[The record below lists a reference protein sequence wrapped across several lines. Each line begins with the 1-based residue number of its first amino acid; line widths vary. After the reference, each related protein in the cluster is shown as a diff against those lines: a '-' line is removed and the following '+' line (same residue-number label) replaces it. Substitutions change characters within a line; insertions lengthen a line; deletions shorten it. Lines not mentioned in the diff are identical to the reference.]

1 MGEYLVYMA
10 LSAVSLLSFAFG
22 GIAYLSGLV
31 QQAEAE
37 KAQRQREQGLSPV
50 NETHPVDLRR
60 QALGHIRRRWFQ
72 IHLPGFE
79 KWLYK

>member
-1 MGEYLVYMA
+1 MGPYLVYMA
-10 LSAVSLLSFAFG
+10 LSAAALLSFAFG
-22 GIAYLSGLV
+22 GVMWLSGLA

-37 KAQRQREQGLSPV
+37 KQQRQREQGLSPV

-60 QALGHIRRRWFQ
+60 QALGHVRRKWFQ
-72 IHLPGFE
+72 IPLPGFE